1 MKTFFD
7 PLYGFV
13 EVTPLMLSFID
24 TPEFQ
29 RLRELKQL
37 GAVHYVFPSANH
49 TRFEHS
55 IGVSHLA
62 GKLMKHLR
70 EKQPELQISMRDVE
84 LTRLAG
90 LLHDIGHGPYSHLYD
105 HYICQDGDMLH
116 EERGIHLI
124 RRMVSHYKIS
134 LLDDELE
141 YVIDMIAPPREK
153 QNIWKYQIVANKVH
167 TIDVDKMDYI
177 QRDCYHVGIQL
188 GGDYKRIMNESRV
201 LEYQGSMMLTWNKKV
216 EFDIESLL
224 VARFRLHKQVLTHH
238 TVKAYEY
245 MIVQILKSIPEK
257 DPLLMMDHCIHSVKK
272 NIWKVAMNVREMYR
286 LVEEVSSGEGQ
297 EEDQEG
303 QEFPYFGKGFIIDHI
318 EVGYTSDILP
328 VKVPLFNKCDIV
340 SLDSIIDKK
349 GETLYRLYVLPHL
362 KDTYLEEAYTNWEK
376 IFQKK

>member
-7 PLYGFV
+7 PLYGFI

-105 HYICQDGDMLH
+105 HYICEDGDMLH

-124 RRMVSHYKIS
+124 RRMVSQYKIP
-134 LLDDELE
+134 LPDDELE

-201 LEYQGSMMLTWNKKV
+201 LEYQGSDMLTWNKKV

-245 MIVQILKSIPEK
+245 MIVQILKNIPEK
-257 DPLLMMDHCIHSVKK
+257 DPLKMMDHCIHLVKK

-286 LVEEVSSGEGQ
+286 LVEEKVCSGAEVC
-297 EEDQEG
+297 EK
-303 QEFPYFGKGFIIDHI
+303 EFPYFGNGFIIDHI
-318 EVGYTSDILP
+318 EVGYTSDVLP

-340 SLDSIIDKK
+340 SLDSVIDKK
-349 GETLYRLYVLPHL
+349 GERVYRLYVLPYL
-362 KDTYLEEAYTNWEK
+362 KDVYLEEAYTNWEK

>member
-7 PLYGFV
+7 PLYGFI
-13 EVTPLMLSFID
+13 EVTPLMLGFID

-105 HYICQDGDMLH
+105 HYICKDDDMLH

-124 RRMVSHYKIS
+124 RNMVSQYKIP
-134 LLDDELE
+134 LIDDELE

-153 QNIWKYQIVANKVH
+153 QNIWRYQIVANKIH

-201 LEYQGSMMLTWNKKV
+201 LEYQGNMMLTWNKKV

-245 MIVQILKSIPEK
+245 MIVQILKNIPEK
-257 DPLLMMDHCIHSVKK
+257 NPLLMMDHCIHGVKK
-272 NIWKVAMNVREMYR
+272 NIWKIAMNVREMYR
-286 LVEEVSSGEGQ
+286 LVEEVSGGEGGS
-297 EEDQEG
+297 DG
-303 QEFPYFGKGFIIDHI
+303 SGKFPYFGNGYIIDHI
-318 EVGYTSDILP
+318 EVGYTSDVLP
-328 VKVPLFNKCDIV
+328 IKVPLYNKCDIV
-340 SLDSIIDKK
+340 SLDSIIEKK
-349 GETLYRLYVLPHL
+349 GETLYRLYVLPYL
-362 KDTYLEEAYTNWEK
+362 KDVYLEEAYASWNSVCSEK
-376 IFQKK
+376 

>member
-13 EVTPLMLSFID
+13 EVTPLMLAFID

-55 IGVSHLA
+55 IGVSYLA
-62 GKLMKHLR
+62 GKLMNHLR
-70 EKQPELQISMRDVE
+70 EKQPELRISIRDVE

-105 HYICQDGDMLH
+105 HYICGNGDMLH
-116 EERGIHLI
+116 EERGIILI
-124 RRMVSHYKIS
+124 RNMVSHYNIP
-134 LLDDELE
+134 LLDEELD
-141 YVIDMIAPPREK
+141 YVLDMIVPPREK
-153 QNIWKYQIVANKVH
+153 QKLWKYQIVANKIH

-188 GGDYKRIMNESRV
+188 GGDYKRIMSESRV
-201 LEYQGSMMLTWNKKV
+201 LECGGSMMLTWNKKV

-245 MIVQILKSIPEK
+245 MIIQILKYIPEK
-257 DPLLMMDHCIHSVKK
+257 NLMLMDDHCIHFNNNNK
-272 NIWKVAMNVREMYR
+272 WKVAMDTREMYR
-286 LVEEVSSGEGQ
+286 LVEEFGCVSR
-297 EEDQEG
+297 EDTNND
-303 QEFPYFGKGFIIDHI
+303 EFPYFGDGFIIDRI

-328 VKVPLFNKCDIV
+328 ISVPLYNKCDIV
-340 SLDSIIDKK
+340 SMNKIIDKK
-349 GETLYRLYVLPHL
+349 GETLYRLYVLPYE
-362 KDTYLEEAYTNWEK
+362 DDIYLDGAYTAWDSLLIVE
-376 IFQKK
+376 Q

>member
-13 EVTPLMLSFID
+13 EVTSLMLAFID

-105 HYICQDGDMLH
+105 HYICEDGDMLH
-116 EERGIHLI
+116 EERGIQLI
-124 RRMVSHYKIS
+124 RSMVSHYKIP
-134 LLDDELE
+134 LLDEELE
-141 YVIDMIAPPREK
+141 YVIDMIVPPREK
-153 QNIWKYQIVANKVH
+153 QHLWKYQIVANKVH

-177 QRDCYHVGIQL
+177 QRDCYHLGIQL

-245 MIVQILKSIPEK
+245 MIIQILKDIPEK
-257 DPLLMMDHCIHSVKK
+257 NPLHMTDQCIHFAKK
-272 NIWKVAMNVREMYR
+272 NIWKIAMDIREMYR
-286 LVEEVSSGEGQ
+286 LVEQTGREEKTSSS
-297 EEDQEG
+297 
-303 QEFPYFGKGFIIDHI
+303 EFPYFGNGFVIDRI

-328 VKVPLFNKCDIV
+328 IRLPLFNKCNIV

-349 GETLYRLYVLPHL
+349 GETLYRLYVLPYL
-362 KDTYLEEAYTNWEK
+362 KDIYLEEAYTTWEGL
-376 IFQKK
+376 FSKKNE